1 MRYFFIA
8 TLASLLIVRGAAAQ
22 SVDAYAPAPNGSPAS
37 LAIDAD
43 GKVVIVGN
51 FNEVGTDTRHSVA
64 RLNTDGSV
72 DATFGDAGAN
82 GEIQAVAVQPDGK
95 LLIGGDFTT
104 IGGQPR
110 HSMARLN
117 ADGTLDATLRRSR
130 VQRHDLGDRGAAG
143 RPHSRRRYVHADRES
158 RAELLRTP

>member
-22 SVDAYAPAPNGSPAS
+22 SVDAYAPAPNSPPAS
-37 LAIDAD
+37 L
-43 GKVVIVGN
+43 GNRGRWQVVIAGN
-51 FNEVGTDTRHSVA
+51 FNQVGTDTRHSVA

-72 DATFGDAGAN
+72 DADLPAMPARTAR
-82 GEIQAVAVQPDGK
+82 IQAVAVQPDGK

-117 ADGTLDATLRRSR
+117 ADGTLDATFADPAFNARSGRSR
-130 VQRHDLGDRGAAG
+130 CSRTAAFSPAV
-143 RPHSRRRYVHADRES
+143 RSR
-158 RAELLRTP
+158 